1 MLLSK
6 GNIRMKFVAGA
17 VMLCLAS
24 AAGATSLVG
33 GGATL
38 PAIGYT
44 GKPSFPDPASPSPII
59 TMGAGSLFG
68 VLLSGTSNTVSYC
81 PTGSGNGKKILAGND
96 PSNFQVNAGCGTITA
111 PTATGFGGV
120 GLAQADFAASDAPMS
135 VSEFNNYVLGHGTAS
150 KAVQL
155 PAISGA
161 IAIAFRKDAQGSVPA
176 VSSLTLT
183 EAQICGIFSGQIKT
197 WNDTALTGA
206 GIPTGTTGNIN
217 VVFRSDNSG
226 TSFSLLNHLSAV
238 CPTNVA
244 SGKTAATNFKTD
256 QSFPA
261 VGALSYVGTYA
272 SSTPASGNK
281 GVTDAIAAN
290 DGSIG
295 YAEAANPISAPTRFA
310 SVKNSHAATT
320 AAGINPS
327 TGFGNTAL
335 PVTLQY
341 DQALA
346 TTLSSTGRPSLTP
359 LSTTGQCVAIVN
371 PNDYADPSTGYP
383 ILAVTYLLANG
394 AGNGANQAAIQGL
407 MYSPYNLTS
416 RPSVTKIGR
425 ITTGYSWLS
434 NADLTAPAIQTK
446 INGCV
451 GT

>member
-1 MLLSK
+1 MLFSK

-44 GKPSFPDPASPSPII
+44 GSPSFPNPAAPSPIV

-68 VLLSGTSNTVSYC
+68 VLLNGTTNTISYC

-96 PSNFQVNAGCGTITA
+96 PTNFQVNAACGAVNPPNT
-111 PTATGFGGV
+111 TGFGST

-135 VSEFNNYVLGHGTAS
+135 VTEFNNYVLGHGTGS

-161 IAIAFRKDAQGSVPA
+161 IAVAFRKDAQGSVPA

-197 WNDTALTGA
+197 WNDAALTGA
-206 GIPTGTTGNIN
+206 GIPSGTTGNIN
-217 VVFRSDNSG
+217 VVFRSDGSG
-226 TSFSLLNHLSAV
+226 TSFSFLNHLSAV

-244 SGKTAATNFKTD
+244 AGKTAATNFKTD
-256 QSFPA
+256 QSFPN
-261 VGALSYVGTYA
+261 VGATSYIASYA

-310 SVKNSHAATT
+310 SVKNSHSLANV
-320 AAGINPS
+320 NPS
-327 TGFGNTAL
+327 TGFGSTAL
-335 PVTLQY
+335 PVTLQF
-341 DQALA
+341 DQAIAA
-346 TTLSSTGRPSLTP
+346 TLTSTGRPTLTA
-359 LSTTGQCVAIVN
+359 LSTTGQCVAVVD
-371 PNDYADPSTGYP
+371 PNDYADPTSGYP

-394 AGNGANQAAIQGL
+394 AGNGSNQSAIQGL
-407 MYSPYNLTS
+407 MFSPYNLTS
-416 RPSVTKIGR
+416 RSSVTKIGR

-434 NADLTAPAIQTK
+434 STDLTAPAIQTR

-451 GT
+451 GI

>member
-1 MLLSK
+1 MLFSK

-44 GKPSFPDPASPSPII
+44 GSSTFPTALTPIT

-68 VLLSGTSNTVSYC
+68 VLLSGTTNTVSYC

-96 PSNFQVNAGCGTITA
+96 TGFQVNSTCGAAA
-111 PTATGFGGV
+111 PTSTGFGST

-135 VSEFNNYVLGHGTAS
+135 VSEFNNYVAGHGAGS

-155 PAISGA
+155 PAVSGA
-161 IAIAFRKDAQGSVPA
+161 ISIAFRKDAQGSVPA

-217 VVFRSDNSG
+217 VVYRSDNSG

-238 CPTNVA
+238 CPSNVA
-244 SGKTAATNFKTD
+244 AGKVAATNFKTD
-256 QSFPA
+256 QSFPS
-261 VGALSYVGTYA
+261 VGALSYISTYA
-272 SSTPASGNK
+272 SSTGASGNK

-310 SVKNSHAATT
+310 SVKNSHSLVNV
-320 AAGINPS
+320 NPS
-327 TGFGNTAL
+327 TGFGTTAL

-346 TTLSSTGRPSLTP
+346 TALTSTGRPTLTA

-371 PNDYADPSTGYP
+371 PNDYADPTTGYP

-394 AGNGANQAAIQGL
+394 AGNGAKQAAIQGL
-407 MYSPYNLTS
+407 MFSPYNLTS

-434 NADLTAPAIQTK
+434 STDLTAPAIQTK

-451 GT
+451 GS